1 MYNYRYI
8 LHTYICMCISIYTYY
23 FALFWLTG
31 LFCFIY
37 WLWFVFSLLYIQLC
51 FIMLVYKKV
60 KIFVCSRSF
69 FPFASVV
76 RLFLSLCVERVC
88 PNCTL
93 HIVSRYGNLKKKQNK
108 KILTSQVNKC
118 IKRSRQAKKKKTRTT
133 TKVAEQGLTK
143 TKRES
148 SLPGQVNA
156 ASKIKHVAIQ
166 RVVRYSCCFS
176 WHLTMAPPFFPS
188 LSRVQS
194 EYLYVR

>member
-93 HIVSRYGNLKKKQNK
+93 HIVSRYGNLKKNK
-108 KILTSQVNKC
+108 TKNCNESSEQVYKEEQTSQEEEDEDDDEGGGTRINKN
-118 IKRSRQAKKKKTRTT
+118 KTGVFVARS
-133 TKVAEQGLTK
+133 
-143 TKRES
+143 S
-148 SLPGQVNA
+148 
-156 ASKIKHVAIQ
+156 
-166 RVVRYSCCFS
+166 
-176 WHLTMAPPFFPS
+176 
-188 LSRVQS
+188 
-194 EYLYVR
+194 